1 MGIHCIRES
10 SQLNFPA
17 VVFLKLLLEKENQ
30 CIYLTRGKDL
40 FTPVFNLTLIKIMWR
55 ICILWI
61 FKEIWLKVFIF
72 FLTFPPEHLY
82 LSKWSTWWLKSLI
95 VGKMI
100 EAQIKI
106 WISTAYHHVF
116 WNIGHHVY
124 CLAWRSLWQKA
135 ISVIVNFLVLKKAV
149 IFCRYKLCK

>member
-116 WNIGHHVY
+116 LKY
-124 CLAWRSLWQKA
+124 RSPCIL
-135 ISVIVNFLVLKKAV
+135 SCLKKSLTKSN
-149 IFCRYKLCK
+149 ICHCKFSCSKESSYIL